1 MLEITLLL
9 TLIANALWFAGGFHV
24 FHVRGEI
31 FAKIVVPK
39 ENRDTPVFE
48 VLVKSGKF
56 LGGFNFAL
64 AMLCVLLLLSMSLFT
79 DPLQW
84 ALLLFVIAVA
94 HGTQFAGNV
103 PVALQNRKGEGV
115 WQVTGLMRFIFVT
128 DFLMTVLN
136 LFVASLFLLNG

>member
-39 ENRDTPVFE
+39 EDRDTPVFQ

-64 AMLCVLLLLSMSLFT
+64 AMLCVLLLLSISLFT

-84 ALLLFVIAVA
+84 ALLLFVIALA

-103 PVALQNRKGEGV
+103 PVAIQNRKGEGV